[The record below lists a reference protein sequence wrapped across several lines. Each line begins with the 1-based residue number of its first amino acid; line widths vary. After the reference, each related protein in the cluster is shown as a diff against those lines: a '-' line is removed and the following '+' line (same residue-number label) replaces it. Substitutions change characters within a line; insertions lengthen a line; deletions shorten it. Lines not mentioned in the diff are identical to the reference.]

1 MAFPRAKKRS
11 KKIEATPMDEDE
23 KKKNRERKHV
33 LRHIS
38 RAPGKCALCNQLV
51 FPSSMLLHMIRKHNN
66 SPNTDLAIIYDD
78 QGLRKNFNLNRLKY
92 DKPQALNILLYA
104 GTEGKPQTRPARR
117 FLSFSNYDLPLILR
131 QYEHHL
137 MMILM
142 ICKTSCSS
150 MLPRRNSMLK
160 KMRNTPENTI
170 YVIWVIG
177 PETTSRMFYTLTA
190 FDRSYTQSRSVIRKT
205 RNFFL
210 SQRPKDFLYNEND
223 YLMLRHEEAMGLMRG
238 EGDEVY
244 QTPYIKLELFV
255 HVEPSLVSLPTQLL
269 PKPMMSDKV
278 RKFPLSNKAVDVPLP
293 RMMTEQQLERV
304 TRMSRE
310 GVKADT
316 KAAEESNVISDDEDS
331 DVKKG
336 LLIYMYSVTIP
347 EDQGTQKQVKD
358 VEQANPLETGPVVT
372 APYPQDEF
380 EKHAADQGE
389 DKCRQLLK
397 SMEGCP
403 EASSNEIKN
412 VLKDVAK
419 ERSLGDKDSNQQS
432 INERNEFVNDQ
443 NKHNESSEMQSGS
456 HEKAELSQEGSQKS
470 SEIFNLVKP
479 INNRVEQTIKDEVFD
494 WIKDTVRKVAEETIT
509 TKLHIDSELELQPE
523 LETKTGNK
531 AAKPTN

>member
-11 KKIEATPMDEDE
+11 RKIEATPMDEYE

-51 FPSSMLLHMIRKHNN
+51 FPSSMLLHMIHKHNN

-78 QGLRKNFNLNRLKY
+78 QGLRKDFNLNRLKY
-92 DKPQALNILLYA
+92 DEPQALNILLYA

-117 FLSFSNYDLPLILR
+117 FLSFSNYDLPHIFR

-150 MLPRRNSMLK
+150 MLPVGKLK

-190 FDRSYTQSRSVIRKT
+190 FDRSYIQSRSVIRKT

-223 YLMLRHEEAMGLMRG
+223 YLMLRHEEAMDLMRG
-238 EGDEVY
+238 EGDELY

-278 RKFPLSNKAVDVPLP
+278 RKFPLSNKAVDFPLP
-293 RMMTEQQLERV
+293 RMMTEQQLEQV

-336 LLIYMYSVTIP
+336 LLIYLYSVTIP
-347 EDQGTQKQVKD
+347 EDQGTQEQVED
-358 VEQANPLETGPVVT
+358 AEQATPLEIGPVVT
-372 APYPQDEF
+372 APHPQDEL
-380 EKHAADQGE
+380 ERHAADQGE

-412 VLKDVAK
+412 APKDVAE
-419 ERSLGDKDSNQQS
+419 ERSLGDKDFNQQS
-432 INERNEFVNDQ
+432 VNERNEVGDDQ
-443 NKHNESSEMQSGS
+443 KKHNESSEMQSGS

-494 WIKDTVRKVAEETIT
+494 WIKVAVRKVAEETIT
-509 TKLHIDSELELQPE
+509 MLHIDSELELQPE
-523 LETKTGNK
+523 LETKTGNE
-531 AAKPTN
+531 AAKPTS